1 MLEKQ
6 SDITTVC
13 PWCDVVYFKDE
24 VHDDF
29 YFATRPIRASPSST
43 LTPQQE
49 NAYKISV
56 LFLQAIILL
65 KHWII
70 L

>member
-24 VHDDF
+24 VHICFDK
-29 YFATRPIRASPSST
+29 
-43 LTPQQE
+43 QE
-49 NAYKISV
+49 SNMDLITGEECD
-56 LFLQAIILL
+56 
-65 KHWII
+65 
-70 L
+70 